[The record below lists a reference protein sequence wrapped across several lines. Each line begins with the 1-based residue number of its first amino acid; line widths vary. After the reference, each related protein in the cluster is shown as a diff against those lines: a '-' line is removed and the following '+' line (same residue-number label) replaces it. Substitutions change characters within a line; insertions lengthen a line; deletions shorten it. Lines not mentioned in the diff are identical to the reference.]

1 MAHYACLDRLQTW
14 LDSYLNFEKLPQKNI
29 FWLDTMA
36 FLCKKCANPQNAA
49 PAFHVAGSKGKGS
62 VAAMIAS
69 ILDAAGY
76 RTGLYT
82 SPHIVDFSERI
93 GGAHG
98 AFNES
103 VYENAAAALRQ
114 TIDALRKED
123 LPSGRSITWFELVTL
138 YAFLCFK
145 EAKTDYN
152 VLEVGLG
159 GRLDA
164 TNVITPRICCITPV
178 EREHTEFLGDTIAQI
193 AAEKGGI
200 IKNGV
205 PVVISRQHPDAKAVF
220 ARIAAERN
228 AKLYA
233 IEDIVQEIMT
243 EHVLEKEKCAEKSLK
258 NNTLSDSIDG
268 KFSLPLMRTTIRSSL
283 FARPLE
289 ASLRLLGNVQ
299 AENAAQAAVA
309 VKLALPGIDECT
321 IEQGLEHAALPGRF
335 EIIARKKKNSCAP
348 AGKQPFVIMDGAHTV
363 RSIAGTVQTFRAVF
377 GTDDAHLLF
386 ACAADK
392 DIADIAPLFR
402 QGFSRITLTR
412 PGAVK
417 QSDLAALTQAF
428 DAAGLRYTSS
438 EDFAAAISDA
448 LCAAERADV
457 PLLVTGSFY
466 LLAEVKKMM
475 AARDTDAERAW

>member
-98 AFNES
+98 AFDES
-103 VYENAAAALRQ
+103 VYEHAAATLRQ
-114 TIDALRKED
+114 TVDALRKED

-164 TNVITPRICCITPV
+164 TNVITPRLCCITPV

-200 IKNGV
+200 IKNGI
-205 PVVISRQHPDAKAVF
+205 PVVLSRQHPDAKAVF

-233 IEDIVQEIMT
+233 IEDIVQEIIT
-243 EHVLEKEKCAEKSLK
+243 EYVLKGEECVENSLK
-258 NNTLSDSIDG
+258 NNTSSDSIG
-268 KFSLPLMRTTIRSSL
+268 SECALPRMRTTIRSSL

-309 VKLALPGIDECT
+309 VKLALPAIDERT
-321 IEQGLEHAALPGRF
+321 IEQGLENAALPGRF
-335 EIIARKKKNSCAP
+335 EIVARKKKNSCAP
-348 AGKQPFVIMDGAHTV
+348 ASRRPFVIMDGAHTV
-363 RSIAGTVQTFRAVF
+363 RSITGTVQTFRAVF

-402 QGFSRITLTR
+402 QGFSHITLTK

-466 LLAEVKKMM
+466 LLAEVKKLI
-475 AARDTDAERAW
+475 DTDAERAW

>member
-29 FWLDTMA
+29 FWLDAMA
-36 FLCKKCANPQNAA
+36 FLCKKCANPQDAA

-69 ILDAAGY
+69 ILAAAGY

-98 AFNES
+98 VFDES
-103 VYENAAAALRQ
+103 VYEHAAATLRRTVGALRQ
-114 TIDALRKED
+114 ED
-123 LPSGRSITWFELVTL
+123 LPSGRNITWFELVTL
-138 YAFLCFK
+138 YAFLCFR

-205 PVVISRQHPDAKAVF
+205 PVVLSRQHPDAKAVF
-220 ARIAAERN
+220 ARIEAERN

-233 IEDIVQEIMT
+233 IEDIVQEIIT
-243 EHVLEKEKCAEKSLK
+243 EYVLKKEKRAEKSLK
-258 NNTLSDSIDG
+258 NNTSSDNID
-268 KFSLPLMRTTIRSSL
+268 SRYASPRMRTTIRSSL

-309 VKLALPGIDECT
+309 VKLALPGIDERT
-321 IEQGLEHAALPGRF
+321 IEQGLENAALPGRF
-335 EIIARKKKNSCAP
+335 EIIARKKCNPCAP
-348 AGKQPFVIMDGAHTV
+348 GGRRPFVIMDGAHTV
-363 RSIAGTVQTFRAVF
+363 RSITGTVQTFRAVF

-402 QGFSRITLTR
+402 QGFSRITLTK

-417 QSDLAALTQAF
+417 QSNLAALTQAF

-438 EDFAAAISDA
+438 EDFSAAIRDA
-448 LCAAERADV
+448 LCAAETASV

-466 LLAEVKKMM
+466 LLAEVKKIIG
-475 AARDTDAERAW
+475 TDEERAW

>member
-36 FLCKKCANPQNAA
+36 FLCKKCANPQHAA
-49 PAFHVAGSKGKGS
+49 PAFHVGGSKGKGS
-62 VAAMIAS
+62 VAAMIVS

-98 AFNES
+98 AFGEI
-103 VYENAAAALRQ
+103 VYEHAAATLRQ

-123 LPSGRSITWFELVTL
+123 LPSGRNITWFELVTL

-152 VLEVGLG
+152 VFEVGLG

-164 TNVITPRICCITPV
+164 TNVITPRLCCITPI
-178 EREHTEFLGDTIAQI
+178 EMEHTEFLGDTIAQI

-220 ARIAAERN
+220 SRIAAERN
-228 AKLYA
+228 ARLYI
-233 IEDIVQEIMT
+233 IEDIVQEIVT
-243 EHVLEKEKCAEKSLK
+243 EYALGQEKSLK
-258 NNTLSDSIDG
+258 NNTSSDNTDG
-268 KFSLPLMRTTIRSSL
+268 RFSPPLMRTTIRSSL

-309 VKLALPGIDECT
+309 VKLALPGIDERT
-321 IEQGLEHAALPGRF
+321 IEQGLENTVLPGRF
-335 EIIARKKKNSCAP
+335 EIIARKKNGSCAP
-348 AGKQPFVIMDGAHTV
+348 TGKQPFVVMDGAHTV
-363 RSIAGTVQTFRAVF
+363 RSIAGTLQTFRAVF
-377 GTDDAHLLF
+377 GTGDAHLLF

-392 DIADIAPLFR
+392 DIVDIVPLFR
-402 QGFSRITLTR
+402 QGFSHITLTK
-412 PGAVK
+412 PGVVK
-417 QSDLAALTQAF
+417 QSNLAALTQAF
-428 DAAGLRYTSS
+428 DSAGLRYTSS
-438 EDFAAAISDA
+438 EDFSAAIRDA
-448 LCAAERADV
+448 LCAAETAGV

-466 LLAEVKKMM
+466 LLAEVKKIIG
-475 AARDTDAERAW
+475 TDAERAW

>member
-98 AFNES
+98 AFGET

-164 TNVITPRICCITPV
+164 TNVIAPRLCCITPV
-178 EREHTEFLGDTIAQI
+178 EREHSEFLGDTIAQI

-220 ARIAAERN
+220 ARIATERN

-233 IEDIVQEIMT
+233 IEDIVQEIIT
-243 EHVLEKEKCAEKSLK
+243 EYVSEEEKQAEKSLK
-258 NNTLSDSIDG
+258 NNTLSDNIDG
-268 KFSLPLMRTTIRSSL
+268 KFSLPFMRTTIRSSL

-309 VKLALPGIDECT
+309 VKLALPAIDERT

-348 AGKQPFVIMDGAHTV
+348 AGRRPFVIMDGAHTV
-363 RSIAGTVQTFRAVF
+363 RSIVGTVQTFRAVF

-428 DAAGLRYTSS
+428 DAAGLRYTCS

-466 LLAEVKKMM
+466 LLAEVKKIIG
-475 AARDTDAERAW
+475 TDAERAW